1 MPKQL
6 TKKDID
12 AGAQLIKK
20 AEVKLEVEK
29 IARSEVADV
38 LKEITGAIKRLVDL
52 HTLTRAMLERQ
63 AIVPASNDVLI
74 DRIAEIQYLTQQ
86 TMENLASSIS
96 ESRREIPTPR
106 PEVIQDIQL
115 RVTERDAWGR
125 IISLA
130 AHVEK
135 K

>member
-6 TKKDID
+6 TKADID
-12 AGAQLIKK
+12 AGVQLIKK
-20 AEVKLEVEK
+20 AAVKAEVEK
-29 IARSEVADV
+29 VARNEVADV

-52 HTLTRAMLERQ
+52 HTLTKAMLERQ
-63 AIVPASNDVLI
+63 AIAPPSNEVLI

-86 TMENLASSIS
+86 TMENLTAAIV
-96 ESRREIPTPR
+96 ESRREIPTFKT
-106 PEVIQDIQL
+106 EVIQDIQL